1 MTRETQSENTESSN
15 AKEKGRKMKRN
26 YFVLLCPD
34 CGEVCRV
41 RTSTEI
47 DPLLKKGYVQCTDIE
62 CGYRGVVHVEH
73 VARLSITGNEK
84 DVRIPYSESVKRHA
98 QLALIPGSDQEK
110 H

>member
-1 MTRETQSENTESSN
+1 MNESQCEIRDKKS
-15 AKEKGRKMKRN
+15 AQTPGRKMKRN

-34 CGEVCRV
+34 CGEVCRM

-84 DVRIPYSESVKRHA
+84 DVRIPYAESIKRHA
-98 QLALIPGSDQEK
+98 QLALIPGADQEK
-110 H
+110 Q